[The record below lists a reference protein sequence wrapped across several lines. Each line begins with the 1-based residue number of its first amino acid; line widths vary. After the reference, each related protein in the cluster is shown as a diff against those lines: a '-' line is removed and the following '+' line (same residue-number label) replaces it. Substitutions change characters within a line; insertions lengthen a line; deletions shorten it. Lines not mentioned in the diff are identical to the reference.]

1 MVLIDLHS
9 HSTISDG
16 SRSIE
21 EMVAA
26 ADRRGYT
33 AYAVTDHVYGSD
45 QAYRDVATEVRVQID
60 RLRPYTAVQLFA
72 GVELSDLAPEHIAAT
87 ATEARRCGAQV
98 VVVHGECVSMS
109 VAAGTNLAAVG
120 AGDVDILAH
129 PGLITEAEAEIA
141 ARNGVFL
148 ELSARVGHCWANGH
162 VYKTAHATG
171 AGLIVDSDAHDE
183 AGLLSV
189 PKYAAVARGA
199 GASELSF
206 HQMRDRLGPFLVNA
220 LARRASLLV

>member
-21 EMVAA
+21 DMVAA

-45 QAYRDVATEVRVQID
+45 QGYRDVAVEVRVQID

-72 GVELSDLAPEHIAAT
+72 GVELSDFEPQAIAAA
-87 ATEARRCGAQV
+87 ATEARRSGAQV
-98 VVVHGECVSMS
+98 VVVHGECVSMP
-109 VAAGTNLAAVG
+109 VLAGTNAAAVR
-120 AGDVDILAH
+120 AVDVDILAH
-129 PGLITEAEAEIA
+129 PGLITEADAEIA

-162 VYKTAHATG
+162 VFKTAQMTG
-171 AGLIVDSDAHDE
+171 AALIVDSDAHDE
-183 AGLLSV
+183 AGLLTL
-189 PKYAAVARGA
+189 PRYTAVARGA
-199 GASELSF
+199 GASELSV
-206 HQMRDRLGPFLVNA
+206 HQMRDRLAPFLVQA
-220 LARRASLLV
+220 LARRGAALV